1 MRLRKEGIVANEIV
15 VGLTQCPMGSLSR
28 ANLSIH
34 WKQLL
39 SPHIQWQ
46 KQFCSYHNRKP
57 EKNMV
62 FFSIWNCDYLRTQYL
77 QRLTQSAK

>member
-1 MRLRKEGIVANEIV
+1 MRLRKGGIVTNEIV

-46 KQFCSYHNRKP
+46 KQFCSYTIESQK
-57 EKNMV
+57 KTWIC
-62 FFSIWNCDYLRTQYL
+62 FQFGTATI
-77 QRLTQSAK
+77 